1 MYQTSVATG
10 KIKVWNAW
18 IQGLT
23 VLEEIGPLD
32 GPMVQ
37 KGTVCEDA
45 KSCDKLLKSL
55 RQKKVKQGY
64 SDSLVKVQSAMLAYE
79 WNHEPLVFPV
89 YLQPKLDGIRCLV
102 YEKDGQTVFQSRN
115 HTFFQSF
122 PHIHAIPGLVLD
134 GELYNHAL
142 EFQDITSMVRKK
154 DHPRLSQLEYHVYDV
169 IGEGTFEQRL
179 KSFQG
184 LSGAV
189 ETTLVNSVEEL
200 EAYHAHCVERG
211 YEGIMIRNPG
221 GLYRQ
226 TRSKDLLKYK
236 HFKTEEFQVVGHT
249 VGKEGIPVFECAVG
263 ERTFGVMMKSTLE
276 EKKAMLLDVKS
287 YYGKWLTVKY
297 QELSKDGVPRFPVG
311 IDFRIGVGVPLGVPP
326 PSDGGSALMF
336 E

>member
-1 MYQTSVATG
+1 MYQNSVATG
-10 KIKVWNAW
+10 KVKVWNAW
-18 IQGLT
+18 LEGNT
-23 VLEEIGPLD
+23 VVEESGPMDGVMVKKVTVCGLD
-32 GPMVQ
+32 G
-37 KGTVCEDA
+37 
-45 KSCDKLLKSL
+45 DKVLKSL

-64 SDSLVKVQSAMLAYE
+64 RDTLEVGLSAMLAHE

-89 YLQPKLDGIRCLV
+89 YVQPKLDGIRCLV

-122 PHIHAIPGLVLD
+122 PHIQAISGLVLD

-142 EFQDITSMVRKK
+142 EFQEITSMVRKK
-154 DHPRLSQLEYHVYDV
+154 GHPDLGKLEYHVYD
-169 IGEGTFEQRL
+169 ILGEGTFEERL
-179 KSFQG
+179 KMLKG

-189 ETTLVNSVEEL
+189 ETKRVNSVAEL
-200 EAYHAHCVERG
+200 ESYHASCVLRG
-211 YEGIMIRNPG
+211 YEGIMIRTPG

-236 HFKTEEFQVVGHT
+236 HFKTEEFKVVGHT

-263 ERTFGVMMKSTLE
+263 DRTFGVMMKSTLE
-276 EKKAMLLDVKS
+276 EKKAMLLDVES

-311 IDFRIGVGVPLGVPP
+311 IDFRVGVAP
-326 PSDGGSALMF
+326 PSDAGSALSF
-336 E
+336 D